1 MVTLIAI
8 FSKNGG
14 CKTIDHEDEIKD
26 GISPLQ
32 TKFPKPQVEKP
43 KKKGR

>member
-1 MVTLIAI
+1 MVTLITI
-8 FSKNGG
+8 FSKSDG
-14 CKTIDHEDEIKD
+14 CNTNDHEDEIKD

-32 TKFPKPQVEKP
+32 TIFPKPLVEKP